1 MNTQKNNQWTILTVV
16 GFYLVFYIVR
26 YIEYFFIRTDSTLIG
41 EAVLHKLAGIVLLI
55 LFARHCALPLSGIGF
70 ADQKAMKNLACG
82 LGFGLGVFAL
92 AYAAEIMILV
102 LQGNFKAVQFY
113 VSSYAVDGNIGNRT
127 GMVFFL
133 ICIAGNIIN
142 VLMEEGVFRGL
153 FQKLLE
159 RQYQFISSAV
169 IASILF
175 GAWHMIGPVRSFIDG
190 ASSVEG
196 MVANILM
203 LVATSSLVGFK
214 GALLTKMTGSLY
226 MAMGDHFV
234 NNTIVNI
241 LHTVSQTGADELMFV
256 RITIAQA
263 VSFTAVLIVYV
274 RKFYR
279 GLKKQSFQ

>member
-1 MNTQKNNQWTILTVV
+1 MNTLKNKQRTVLTVI
-16 GFYLVFYIVR
+16 GFYLIFYTVR

-41 EAVLHKLAGIVLLI
+41 EAVLHKLMGIVLLI
-55 LFARHCALPLSGIGF
+55 FFARHCALSLSGIGF
-70 ADQKAMKNLACG
+70 ADRKAMKNLACG

-92 AYAAEIMILV
+92 AYAVEIMMLV
-102 LQGNFKAVQFY
+102 LQGDFKAVQFY

-127 GMVFFL
+127 GVIFFL

-153 FQKLLE
+153 FQKMLE
-159 RQYQFISSAV
+159 RQYKFIFSAV

-175 GAWHMIGPVRSFIDG
+175 GVWHMIGPVRSFIDG
-190 ASSVEG
+190 ASSAEG

-203 LVATSSLVGFK
+203 LVVTSSLVGFK
-214 GALLTKMTGSLY
+214 YALLTKLTGSLY

-241 LHTVSQTGADELMFV
+241 LHTVSQNGADELMVV

-263 VSFTAVLIVYV
+263 VSFTAVLIVYM
-274 RKFYR
+274 RKYSRDR
-279 GLKKQSFQ
+279 GLKKR